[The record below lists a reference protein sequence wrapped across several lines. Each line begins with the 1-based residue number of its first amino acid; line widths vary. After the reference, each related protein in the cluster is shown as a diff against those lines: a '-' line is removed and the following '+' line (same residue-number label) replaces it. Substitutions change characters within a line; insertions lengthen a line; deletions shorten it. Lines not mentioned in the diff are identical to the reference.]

1 MSICIAWVKN
11 NKSYLIADTL
21 TSSTQN
27 ITLSKT
33 TPFLQNKEYLNGY
46 YVEEEGLKIYEISKD
61 FAVAVTGDVPSYC
74 EIIRWIYE
82 LKECKSIPEI
92 LELLQENFRHLL
104 VNIKMIFLYK
114 KSRKNRIIV
123 WNGCCIYEPE
133 DTSTPVFIGS
143 GSENTKFVKAVNEAI
158 SSNDDTD
165 SHRYLALIVSFV
177 QCLSMKLKTIR
188 CGFGGTF
195 YGLFVSS
202 QIQWMRDLEYVL
214 LAKNGSVL
222 QSISVIIRKSSVII
236 SSSME
241 GTTRTLANNHLNEEW
256 FSEYHNMKAI
266 KRAVDTKEAFYYIF
280 YGLKSNKIYLW
291 EAKGILIRNDFRKW
305 IRRGDKRV
313 DYLYAID
320 PTISKLITG
329 GKNKILEPK
338 GYILETAGSTYLSF
352 DKVCLDVVKQL
363 RKAKCLVGYD
373 FDFVALDCSSFN
385 KEHIKL
391 IRKNIEDFYNVVV
404 IDYEF
409 FGQKI
414 LKSMFALYK
423 EYDFDLSKM
432 HLEVLLRHCLQNDYY
447 VEYSKIKIVVVKNE
461 NEDDFT
467 INGINIASWFQTYH
481 NCSFIITNNKEK
493 DLAQLLIYWIKEYY
507 INEKYFHLGM
517 NVLMADNTILGQIL
531 DLLIPHERRYQKAA
545 DWILVRMNNNETS
558 MSGDFNYVNE
568 EWAFLDLLNSGVG
581 YPMQQETAITERE
594 QELLSGRGKEV
605 AHDWIENNSLFNN
618 VIQIDPTKV

>member
-373 FDFVALDCSSFN
+373 FD
-385 KEHIKL
+385 
-391 IRKNIEDFYNVVV
+391 
-404 IDYEF
+404 
-409 FGQKI
+409 
-414 LKSMFALYK
+414 
-423 EYDFDLSKM
+423 LSKM

-447 VEYSKIKIVVVKNE
+447 VEYSKIKIIVVKNE

-581 YPMQQETAITERE
+581 YPLQQETAITERE